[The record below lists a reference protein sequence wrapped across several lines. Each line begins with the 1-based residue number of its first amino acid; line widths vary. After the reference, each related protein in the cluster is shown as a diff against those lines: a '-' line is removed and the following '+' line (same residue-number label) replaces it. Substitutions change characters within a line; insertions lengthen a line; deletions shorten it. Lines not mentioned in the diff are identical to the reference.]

1 MIMYKAKRLSL
12 GLCCCRKL
20 CSYSM
25 PKGNYNYVTRFSAMI
40 RLICV
45 VFFGTEVVITF
56 IDLVTTDH
64 VDGTPSNE
72 IESFN
77 YLDIIQIVFT
87 CVVMYL
93 LVLFDRLARKIVKRD
108 DPFTNATIYSIL
120 IFIVVIQKY
129 ILDYI
134 MYTWIPPNQQA
145 YGVVIRQTVMSIELL
160 FIQIPIRHNFSIA
173 YLEP

>member
-1 MIMYKAKRLSL
+1 
-12 GLCCCRKL
+12 
-20 CSYSM
+20 M
-25 PKGNYNYVTRFSAMI
+25 PKGNYSYVTRFSTMI
-40 RLICV
+40 RLICIL
-45 VFFGTEVVITF
+45 FFGTEVIITLV
-56 IDLVTTDH
+56 DLLITQTEE
-64 VDGTPSNE
+64 GSSANE
-72 IESFN
+72 METFN

-93 LVLFDRLARKIVKRD
+93 LILFDRLARKIVKRD

-120 IFIVVIQKY
+120 IFIVVLQKY
-129 ILDYI
+129 VLDYI
-134 MYTWIPPNQQA
+134 FYMAMPEESQK